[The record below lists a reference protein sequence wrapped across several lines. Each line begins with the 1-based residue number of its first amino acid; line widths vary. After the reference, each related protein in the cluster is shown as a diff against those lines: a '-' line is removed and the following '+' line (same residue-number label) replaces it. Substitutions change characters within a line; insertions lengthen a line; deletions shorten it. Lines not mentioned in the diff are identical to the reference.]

1 MTIHR
6 WTILFG
12 LLLVAVGV
20 GGYYVTGA
28 QQPTAL
34 IPAVLGVAM
43 FVCGVVAAQG
53 AMRMLA
59 MHVAALIG
67 LIGFVGPVVTIV
79 KDISSA
85 ANTAA
90 VLSKGFTS
98 ALCLMFVMMC
108 INSFLEARRA
118 RNAGKST
125 KEDDKDLIG
134 DEDED
139 LDTDFQ
145 DEQDSVS

>member
-12 LLLVAVGV
+12 MLLVAIGV

-28 QQPTAL
+28 EHHTAL

-67 LIGFVGPVVTIV
+67 VIGFVGPLVTIL
-79 KDISSA
+79 KDA
-85 ANTAA
+85 ENTAA

-98 ALCLMFVMMC
+98 ALCLMFVLMC
-108 INSFLEARRA
+108 VNSFLEARRA
-118 RNAGKST
+118 RKAGKNT
-125 KEDDKDLIG
+125 DEKEELN
-134 DEDED
+134 
-139 LDTDFQ
+139 TDIQ
-145 DEQDSVS
+145 DEQDLIS

>member
-6 WTILFG
+6 WTIMFG
-12 LLLVAVGV
+12 LLLVAIGV
-20 GGYYVTGA
+20 GGYYFTGA
-28 QQPTAL
+28 KQPTAL

-67 LIGFVGPVVTIV
+67 VIGFIGPLVTIF
-79 KDISSA
+79 KDA

-90 VLSKGFTS
+90 VLSKGLTS

-108 INSFLEARRA
+108 VNSFLEVRRA
-118 RNAGKST
+118 RKAGKNT
-125 KEDDKDLIG
+125 EENDEDLIG
-134 DEDED
+134 NEEEK
-139 LDTDFQ
+139 LDTDIQ
-145 DEQDSVS
+145 DEQDSLS

>member
-1 MTIHR
+1 MTMSR
-6 WTILFG
+6 WTIVFG
-12 LLLVAVGV
+12 LLLVPIGV
-20 GGYYVTGA
+20 SSYYFTGA
-28 QQPTAL
+28 EQPTAL

-43 FVCGVVAAQG
+43 FVCGVVAAQE

-67 LIGFVGPVVTIV
+67 VIGFVGPVATIF
-79 KDISSA
+79 KDA

-118 RNAGKST
+118 RKAGKNT
-125 KEDDKDLIG
+125 DEKEELN
-134 DEDED
+134 
-139 LDTDFQ
+139 TDIQ
-145 DEQDSVS
+145 DEQDLIS

>member
-12 LLLVAVGV
+12 LLLVAIGV

-28 QQPTAL
+28 EHHTAL

-53 AMRMLA
+53 TMRMLA

-67 LIGFVGPVVTIV
+67 VIGFFGPLITIFNDV
-79 KDISSA
+79 ENTSA
-85 ANTAA
+85 M
-90 VLSKGFTS
+90 LSKGFTS
-98 ALCLMFVMMC
+98 ALCLMFVLMC

-118 RNAGKST
+118 RKAGKNT
-125 KEDDKDLIG
+125 EEDDEDLIG
-134 DEDED
+134 EDEK
-139 LDTDFQ
+139 LNTDIQ
-145 DEQDSVS
+145 DEQDSLS

>member
-12 LLLVAVGV
+12 MLLVAIGV

-28 QQPTAL
+28 EHHTAL

-67 LIGFVGPVVTIV
+67 LIGFFGPVITLF
-79 KDISSA
+79 SNA
-85 ANTAA
+85 TETAA
-90 VLSKGFTS
+90 VLSKGLTS
-98 ALCLMFVMMC
+98 SLCLVFVMLC
-108 INSFLEARRA
+108 VNSFLEARRA
-118 RNAGKST
+118 RKTGRIT
-125 KEDDKDLIG
+125 KE
-134 DEDED
+134 EDI
-139 LDTDFQ
+139 
-145 DEQDSVS
+145 SS

>member
-12 LLLVAVGV
+12 LLLVAIGV

-28 QQPTAL
+28 EQPTAL

-43 FVCGVVAAQG
+43 FVCGVVASQG

-67 LIGFVGPVVTIV
+67 VIGFFGPLITIF
-79 KDISSA
+79 KDA
-85 ANTAA
+85 DNTAA

-98 ALCLMFVMMC
+98 SLCLMFVMMC
-108 INSFLEARRA
+108 INSFLEARRT
-118 RNAGKST
+118 RKAGKNTEENDKEIIGEGEELST
-125 KEDDKDLIG
+125 DV
-134 DEDED
+134 
-139 LDTDFQ
+139 Q
-145 DEQDSVS
+145 DEQDSLS

>member
-12 LLLVAVGV
+12 LLLVAIGV
-20 GGYYVTGA
+20 GGYYLTGA
-28 QQPTAL
+28 EQPTAL

-67 LIGFVGPVVTIV
+67 VIGFVGPLVTIFR
-79 KDISSA
+79 DISNT

-98 ALCLMFVMMC
+98 ALCLMFVLMC
-108 INSFLEARRA
+108 VNSFLEARRA
-118 RNAGKST
+118 RKAGKNT
-125 KEDDKDLIG
+125 EEDDKALV
-134 DEDED
+134 
-139 LDTDFQ
+139 TDVQ
-145 DEQDSVS
+145 DDQDSIS

>member
-12 LLLVAVGV
+12 LLLVAIGV
-20 GGYYVTGA
+20 GGNYVDGA
-28 QQPTAL
+28 KDPMVL

-59 MHVAALIG
+59 MHVAVVIG
-67 LIGFVGPVVTIV
+67 LIGFLGPMITIF
-79 KDISSA
+79 DNA
-85 ANTAA
+85 ENTTAM
-90 VLSKGFTS
+90 LSKGFTS

-108 INSFLEARRA
+108 INSFLEVRRA
-118 RNAGKST
+118 RKAGKNT
-125 KEDDKDLIG
+125 DEKEELN
-134 DEDED
+134 
-139 LDTDFQ
+139 TDIQ
-145 DEQDSVS
+145 DEQNLIS

>member
-12 LLLVAVGV
+12 MLLVAIGV

-28 QQPTAL
+28 EHHTAL

-59 MHVAALIG
+59 MHVAVVIG
-67 LIGFVGPVVTIV
+67 VIGFFGPLITIF
-79 KDISSA
+79 KDA
-85 ANTAA
+85 ENTAA

-98 ALCLMFVMMC
+98 SLCLMFVMMC

-118 RNAGKST
+118 RKAGKNT
-125 KEDDKDLIG
+125 EENDKEIIG
-134 DEDED
+134 EGEE
-139 LDTDFQ
+139 LRTDVQ
-145 DEQDSVS
+145 DEQDSLS